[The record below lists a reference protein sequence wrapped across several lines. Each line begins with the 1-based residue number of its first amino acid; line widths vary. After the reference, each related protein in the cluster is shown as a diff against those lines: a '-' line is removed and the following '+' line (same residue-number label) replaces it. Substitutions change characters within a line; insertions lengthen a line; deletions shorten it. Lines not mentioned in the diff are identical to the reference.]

1 VHEENPANFP
11 IQRPPTI
18 VSSGNESRAFVLSQ
32 YRFPAYT
39 SARLSQLWQQQYVV
53 NDTAMDACR
62 RAEQVRVVRFLV
74 RRNSDGIS
82 YQSIPSFLRRY
93 IMSYLETYLYA
104 VSNNGYYDIGTK
116 GYKLWSE
123 DFTKFTNENQRLIR
137 ENNS

>member
-1 VHEENPANFP
+1 MHEENPANFP

-18 VSSGNESRAFVLSQ
+18 VSSGDESRAFVLSQ

-53 NDTAMDACR
+53 DDTAMDACR

-82 YQSIPSFLRRY
+82 YQSIPCFLRRN
-93 IMSYLETYLYA
+93 IMSYLESYLYA
-104 VSNNGYYDIGTK
+104 VSNNGYGIDNK
-116 GYKLWSE
+116 NDQLWSE

-137 ENNS
+137 ENLS